1 MTRQSLTRIAAG
13 AAVAGLVALAA
24 TPAGALPRP
33 FSPTSSSSVPGSSVP
48 GSGSGQPGPGTH
60 TAPTQAA
67 PTGTQGLAG
76 IQQAAEAAINARVKT
91 LTTAVADLGKVPPGC
106 DVSALVSTAQ
116 ADITKLQALEA
127 KIQADTTFQDAKDDA
142 QTIFTDFRVYA
153 LVVPVDEMVV
163 ATCRTTDA
171 ANKVNAL
178 VQKLQGVS
186 DPNIAALVTDMGNQA
201 QAALAAVNGL
211 ASTLEGYTPSDW
223 NSDHNLLKGARQSL
237 RTARQDLE
245 KARVDGHK
253 ILEILH
259 HDLGGGNGASTVH
272 PNTSSSTT
280 SSTTSTTAA

>member
-33 FSPTSSSSVPGSSVP
+33 FSPTSSSSVPGS
-48 GSGSGQPGPGTH
+48 GSGQPGAGTH

-76 IQQAAEAAINARVKT
+76 IQQAAAAAINARVKT

-106 DVSALVSTAQ
+106 DVSALMSTAQ

-127 KIQADTTFQDAKDDA
+127 KIQADTTVQDAKADA

-171 ANKVNAL
+171 ANKVNTL
-178 VQKLQGVS
+178 VQKLQGVN

-201 QAALAAVNGL
+201 QAALAAVNHL
-211 ASTLEGYTPSDW
+211 ASTLEGYSPSDW
-223 NSDHNLLKGARQSL
+223 NSDHDLLKGARQSL

-245 KARVDGHK
+245 KARDDGHK
-253 ILEILH
+253 ILGILH

-272 PNTSSSTT
+272 PNTSTSTT